1 MPDVIDYLDLT
12 DQARLTVHK
21 LPDLIFGSRVRIL
34 VVVDT
39 RISITT
45 ADGFG
50 VARVIRLLRETSIGC
65 TSFRVD
71 IARRSVAPFVDN
83 GTVGPEEAR
92 FEGFRFDSELN
103 NAPVLNR
110 YDEVF
115 LFGFK
120 PGNDA
125 GPDNNIENGVN
136 AFPATDPELAVLTGW
151 MNGGGGVF
159 ATGDHDYLGASMC
172 YRIPRVGTMRRWTN
186 AQGVPP
192 IDGVTRL
199 DTNQP
204 VTAAQQAGT
213 ASIPNSVEGDAKP
226 QPIEW
231 VPERSYRIGFIR
243 YTQPHQLLCHPTHGP
258 IDVMPDHPHEGHCIE
273 QADID
278 GTATLPFAG
287 NAAEYPP
294 DVSGD
299 PHLPK
304 IIAYGRVVPDPP
316 FMHQKGDVNA
326 KRFPMISAYDGHEVS
341 VGRVVSDS
349 TWHHW
354 FDMNVLGLEGAAS
367 KTNWEKVSRYFLNVA
382 RWLDRPA
389 RIGGFCFWDVLIS
402 HYRYPGIEEYVA
414 KDRFSEG
421 AALKAHLVGL
431 YGPCAVSETIIG
443 TICVLHPKIC
453 TLVAERIIPKFP
465 IDPDPC
471 WSCPPFELLENAV
484 LWGFVEG
491 TRKLATEL
499 AERID
504 AGETKGLRIELAEI
518 EKAAMNGARRAL
530 AEVSREIASSAAEV
544 GDLFGGVVDQTPVG

>member
-1 MPDVIDYLDLT
+1 MPKVVDHLDLT

-21 LPDLIFGSRVRIL
+21 LPDLIFRSRVRIL

-39 RISITT
+39 QISITT
-45 ADGFG
+45 ANDFG
-50 VARVIRLLRETSIGC
+50 VARIIRLLRETSIGC
-65 TSFRVD
+65 TRFRVD
-71 IARRSVAPFVDN
+71 IAVRGAAPFVDN

-103 NAPVLNR
+103 DTPVLNR

-115 LFGFK
+115 LFGFM
-120 PGNDA
+120 PGNDG
-125 GPDNNIENGVN
+125 GPDSNIEGVN
-136 AFPATDPELAVLTGW
+136 AFPATDAELAVLTDW

-192 IDGVTRL
+192 IGGVTRL

-213 ASIPNSVEGDAKP
+213 ASIPNNVETDAKP

-231 VPERSYRIGFIR
+231 VPERSYRTGFIR
-243 YTQPHQLLCHPTHGP
+243 HTQPHQLLCHPKHGP
-258 IDVMPDHPHEGHCIE
+258 IDVMPDHPHEGRCIE
-273 QADID
+273 RADID

-287 NAAEYPP
+287 NADEYPP
-294 DVSGD
+294 DAGGD
-299 PHLPK
+299 RHLPR

-316 FMHQKGDVNA
+316 FIHEKGDVNA
-326 KRFPMISAYDGHEVS
+326 RRFPMISAYDGHKVS

-367 KTNWEKVSRYFLNVA
+367 TTNWEKVSRYYLNVA
-382 RWLDRPA
+382 RWLDRPG
-389 RIGGFCFWDVLIS
+389 RIGGFCLWEVLIS
-402 HYRYPGIEEYVA
+402 HYRYPGIEEYAA
-414 KDRFSEG
+414 KDRFTVG

-431 YGPCAVSETIIG
+431 YGPCTVSEWIVK
-443 TICVLHPKIC
+443 TICDLHPKIC

-491 TRKLATEL
+491 TRDLATDL
-499 AERID
+499 AERIN
-504 AGETKGLRIELAEI
+504 AGETKGLRIELADI
-518 EKAAMNGARRAL
+518 EAAAMNGARRAL
-530 AEVSREIASSAAEV
+530 AEVSREIASSAAEI
-544 GDLFGGVVDQTPVG
+544 GDLFGGPVDRPEAAG